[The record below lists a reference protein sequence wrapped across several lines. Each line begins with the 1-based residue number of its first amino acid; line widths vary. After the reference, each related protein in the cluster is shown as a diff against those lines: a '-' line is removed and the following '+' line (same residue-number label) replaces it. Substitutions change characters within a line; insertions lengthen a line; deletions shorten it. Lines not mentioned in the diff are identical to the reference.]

1 MPLVI
6 LCPGQ
11 GGQHPAMFQRLHD
24 QQAAAPLLANAASL
38 LQADPL
44 QLAGAPSR
52 FSNHI
57 AQPLVCAAAVGH
69 WLALRDQLPRPLA
82 VAGYSA
88 GELAAHAVAGSIEPM
103 QCLALAQQRACLMDA
118 ASPADAGLMAVLG
131 LPRAVVD
138 ALCAAHGCWVAI
150 VNGAD
155 HFVLGGLRPELQ
167 SLATTAAAQGA
178 RTVDVPVCVPS
189 HTPLLQQAAEDFAVR
204 LQQQPLRAPSLR
216 LLAAIDARV
225 VADVPR
231 VFGTLAAQIASTLQ
245 WQRVIE
251 QAGEYGGRVFLELG
265 PGAALSRMVRDQLP
279 GAQARSVEDF
289 RTLEGVLEWV
299 DVACARA

>member
-11 GGQHPAMFQRLHD
+11 GGQHPAMFQRLRD
-24 QQAAAPLLANAASL
+24 QAAAAPLLAGAASL

-52 FSNHI
+52 FNNRI

-69 WLALRDQLPRPLA
+69 WLALRDRLPRPVA

-88 GELAAHAVAGSIEPM
+88 GELAAHAVAGSIESR
-103 QCLALAQQRACLMDA
+103 QCLELALQRAGLMDA

-131 LPRAVVD
+131 LPRAAVD
-138 ALCAAHGCWVAI
+138 ELCDAHGCWVAI

-155 HFVLGGLRPELQ
+155 HFVLGGLRPALH

-189 HTPLLQQAAEDFAVR
+189 HTPLLQQAAEDFAAR

-231 VFGTLAAQIASTLQ
+231 VVSTLAAQIASTLH

-289 RTLEGVLEWV
+289 HTLEGVLEWV